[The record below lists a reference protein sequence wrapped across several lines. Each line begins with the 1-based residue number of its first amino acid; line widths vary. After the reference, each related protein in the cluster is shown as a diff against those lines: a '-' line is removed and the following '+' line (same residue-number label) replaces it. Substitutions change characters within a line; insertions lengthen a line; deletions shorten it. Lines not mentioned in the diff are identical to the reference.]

1 MSNWLKPPKLIY
13 LIVGLPILAVLG
25 GLALQALGWVTFPS

>member
-13 LIVGLPILAVLG
+13 LIIGIPLVAAALGLG
-25 GLALQALGWVTFPS
+25 LQALGIVTFPQ